1 MHLDVRQPTR
11 LSPRDRELLDTLVR
25 RVRVLTLEQ
34 IARTWFAHTVTPRRH
49 ADIRLARL
57 ERAGLIYRDSMIAHP
72 ELLLDAPMAV
82 WNPGDAPP
90 ALRRISRLAA
100 SRWFAP
106 ARTQKL
112 VVASRMAGTW
122 LGGRGG
128 RWPRPSELSHDISL
142 AGVFLRLR
150 AQQPELVM
158 AWISEDLL
166 GRAGF
171 RGEDRRPDAL
181 IVTPEVRMAVELAGV
196 YRVQKLLDFHEFC
209 EQHGLAYQ
217 IW

>member
-1 MHLDVRQPTR
+1 M
-11 LSPRDRELLDTLVR
+11 LDTLVR

-57 ERAGLIYRDSMIAHP
+57 ERAGLIHRDSMIAHP
-72 ELLLDAPMAV
+72 ELLLDTPMAA

-90 ALRRISRLAA
+90 ALRSISRLAA
-100 SRWFAP
+100 SRWLAP
-106 ARTQKL
+106 AQSQKL

-128 RWPRPSELSHDISL
+128 RWPRPSELSHDITL
-142 AGVFLRLR
+142 AGVFLWFRTHEPDW
-150 AQQPELVM
+150 AT

-166 GRAGF
+166 GREGF

-181 IVTPEVRMAVELAGV
+181 IITPEVRVAVELAGV
-196 YRVQKLLDFHEFC
+196 YRVEKLLDFHAFC
-209 EQHGLAYQ
+209 EQRGLPYQ